1 MNMSSRRS
9 SMKAL
14 IWLMISVLALSALP
28 LMPSVGNA
36 ATTNAQNTYYY
47 QTDTLFKHYTRGIL
61 RPDQGTIEMTMH
73 PTKPAAE
80 SGNDYEFAFAVTPSR
95 FLVSGG
101 NTLLGIYIPPAELKN
116 QLSFV
121 IRKNGSEAFSG
132 SLATF
137 DYTPGERVNVAL
149 TWNYSPLDNISRV
162 RLYVNG
168 IQQQLTSNNV
178 IVSEVPMTGPLS
190 EDLYANV
197 LQVEKAEPFNVE
209 QLKISTKELT
219 ASELLS
225 MPDSKF
231 KADGDTSLL
240 VKNEMKTV
248 ERYRTNWHRLTN
260 YHVLAPAWRAE
271 TQQYV
276 VGENIS
282 FPMLSLNYSGE
293 DLNYNVNI
301 EATAVNFDVA
311 NTNSPPIL
319 SKNFTVLSDNDGKY
333 AIHDL
338 ALPELN
344 AEGYYKLKTTVSSG
358 SSPIANYDSAIAVL
372 PANDTSVTDGV
383 YADFYGFHSK
393 YDWDP
398 KVWTDVNARITRT
411 WAEAKVFLWNV
422 VEPTKGTFNWEKT
435 DQYVTKSRAAGLEV
449 LGVLGYPSRWAAT
462 KPTDAIMLTSNLAQR
477 PERWVP
483 KDFEGEWANY
493 IYQTVSRY
501 KGEVKYWEIYNEA
514 NFNAESSVA
523 ATLTGSDAEYMEL
536 LKIAYREAKR
546 ADPNAQILTS
556 GYSDHADNVKLPT
569 AFFDNAA
576 QYQNGVNYFDIYN
589 VHGYDGAKSN
599 SKTTPWVNK
608 LKQARPGTEYWMSE
622 QMHFTTSDRDT
633 RLYMTVEWLVDY
645 LKMGYS
651 KFINMGTFEV
661 FFNRYTLSP
670 EPDYYVLGVF
680 NNKIRKASSIKET
693 LTWPGISTNTF
704 KVRQSFELTN
714 GKRLSILGANNTT
727 AGAYEYE
734 LSGDISSV
742 VDLYDHPITVTTK
755 PNGNKVIQSSNIAYI
770 ESMGPIQV
778 VNAVSIESRPL
789 LRNADFI
796 NLTGDAN
803 MNLCTAIP
811 QEWEYLYTTSKGG
824 SVCTVQGQQ
833 EGNYAVQM
841 SATGQER
848 VTIRQTGIMP
858 PEPGTYRLSA
868 KIKKITENPNV
879 YLWYQG
885 TAYAA
890 KQITDLGADYVTI
903 TKDIVIDPVPTSA
916 VSVGIG
922 ITANSSG
929 SFVVESLDFV
939 NVADIPQE
947 VTMQLDTSKKSYIS
961 LSSLANQ
968 SYSDESPAGD
978 GQGGWADFGPENIA
992 NSNFQ
997 TGEQVIGGIPYQL
1010 PTSTTDPSV
1019 VMIAGGSTI
1028 RPNLPVSITGIPVNQ
1043 KFGKIGFLHTL
1054 MYPTVTGGTTIGN
1067 YIIHYADGTQVAQP
1081 IVFQQNIDDW
1091 YVPSINPA
1099 VVIGK
1104 KYTMSAGGERAVFNT
1119 LFTNPNPEKTITTID
1134 MIGQSKAI
1142 IALMGI
1148 TGELTNS

>member
-1 MNMSSRRS
+1 MEMSNRRRG
-9 SMKAL
+9 MTAL

-28 LMPSVGNA
+28 LMPTVGNA

-47 QTDTLFKHYTRGIL
+47 QNDTQFKHYTRGIL

-80 SGNDYEFAFAVTPSR
+80 SGNDYEFAFSVTPSR

-101 NTLLGIYIPPAELKN
+101 NTLLGIYIPPAEEKN

-121 IRKNGSEAFSG
+121 IRKNGSESFSG
-132 SLATF
+132 SLASF
-137 DYTPGERVNVAL
+137 AYTPGERVNVAL
-149 TWNYSPLDNISRV
+149 TWNYSPSDNISRV

-168 IQQQLTSNNV
+168 IQQQLSTKNGT
-178 IVSEVPMTGPLS
+178 VSEVPMTGSLS

-209 QLKISTKELT
+209 QLKISTRELS

-225 MPDSKF
+225 VPDSKF
-231 KADGDTSLL
+231 KADSDTSLL

-301 EATAVNFDVA
+301 EATAVNLDVA
-311 NTNSPPIL
+311 NTNNSPIL
-319 SKNFTVLSDNDGKY
+319 SKNFTVQSDNDGKY

-344 AEGYYKLKTTVSSG
+344 GEGYYKLKTTVSSG

-398 KVWTDVNARITRT
+398 KIWTDVNARITRT

-422 VEPTKGTFNWEKT
+422 VEPTKGAFYWEKS
-435 DQYVTKSRAAGLEV
+435 DQYVAKSKAAGLEV

-462 KPTDAIMLTSNLAQR
+462 KPTDAIMQTSNLAQR

-483 KDFEGEWANY
+483 NDFEGEWANY

-501 KGEVKYWEIYNEA
+501 KGEVKYWEIYNEV

-523 ATLTGSDAEYMEL
+523 ATLTGTDTQYMEL
-536 LKIAYREAKR
+536 LKIAYREVKR
-546 ADPNAQILTS
+546 ADPNARILTS

-576 QYQNGVNYFDIYN
+576 LYQNGVNYFDIYN

-599 SKTTPWVNK
+599 SKTTPWVIK

-622 QMHFTTSDRDT
+622 QMHFTTPDRDT
-633 RLYMTVEWLVDY
+633 RLYMTVEWFVDY

-680 NNKIRKASSIKET
+680 NNKIRKVSSIKET

-704 KVRQSFELTN
+704 RVRQSFELTN

-734 LSGDISSV
+734 LSGNIASA
-742 VDLYDHPITVTTK
+742 VDLYDHPITITTK
-755 PNGNKVIQSSNIAYI
+755 ANGNKVIQSSNIAYI
-770 ESMGPIQV
+770 ESTGPIQV
-778 VNAVSIESRPL
+778 VSAVALESRPL

-796 NLTGDAN
+796 NLTGDVS
-803 MNLCTAIP
+803 MGMCTTIP
-811 QEWEYLYTTSKGG
+811 QEWEYLYTASKGG

-833 EGNYAVQM
+833 AGNYAVQM

-848 VTIRQTGIMP
+848 VTIKQTGIMP
-858 PEPGTYRLSA
+858 TKSGTYRLSA
-868 KIKKITENPNV
+868 KIKKIDGNPNV
-879 YLWYQG
+879 YLWFQG
-885 TAYAA
+885 AAYAD
-890 KQITDLGADYVTI
+890 KQMTNLGSDYVTI
-903 TKDIVIDPVPTSA
+903 TKDISIDPVPNSGVTI
-916 VSVGIG
+916 GIG
-922 ITANSSG
+922 MTANSTG

-939 NVADIPQE
+939 NIDEAPQQ
-947 VTMQLDTSKKSYIS
+947 VTMQLDASKKSYVS
-961 LSSLANQ
+961 LAASANQ
-968 SYSDESPAGD
+968 SYSDETPAGD

-1010 PTSTTDPSV
+1010 PSSMTDPSV

-1028 RPNLPVSITGIPVNQ
+1028 RPNLPVSMTGIPVNQ
-1043 KFGKIGFLHTL
+1043 KLSKIGFLHTL
-1054 MYPTVTGGTTIGN
+1054 MYPTVTGGTTVGN

-1099 VVIGK
+1099 VVIAK

-1148 TGELTNS
+1148 TGEVLNS

>member
-1 MNMSSRRS
+1 MNMSNRRRG
-9 SMKAL
+9 MTVL

-28 LMPSVGNA
+28 LMPTVGNA

-47 QTDTLFKHYTRGIL
+47 QNDTQFKHYTRGIL

-73 PTKPAAE
+73 PTKPAVE

-95 FLVSGG
+95 DLGAG
-101 NTLLGIYIPPAELKN
+101 RNTLLGIYIPPVEENAQLK
-116 QLSFV
+116 FV
-121 IRKNGSEAFSG
+121 IRKDATTSFSG
-132 SLATF
+132 ALTSF
-137 DYTPGERVNVAL
+137 SYTPGERVNVAL
-149 TWNYSPLDNISRV
+149 TWNYSPSTNISRI
-162 RLYVNG
+162 RLYING
-168 IQQQLTSNNV
+168 MQQQLS
-178 IVSEVPMTGPLS
+178 IPSGMVSEVSMTGSLS

-209 QLKISTKELT
+209 QLKISTRELSS
-219 ASELLS
+219 SELLS
-225 MPDSKF
+225 VPDSKF
-231 KADGDTSLL
+231 KADSDTSLL

-271 TQQYV
+271 TQQFV

-293 DLNYNVNI
+293 DQNYTVNI

-311 NTNSPPIL
+311 NTNSEPIV
-319 SKNFTVLSDNDGKY
+319 SKNFTVQSDNDGKY

-344 AEGYYKLKTTVSSG
+344 AEGYYKLKTTVSAG
-358 SSPIANYDSAIAVL
+358 SSPIANYYSAIAVL

-398 KVWTDVNARITRT
+398 KIWTDVNARITRT

-422 VEPTKGTFNWEKT
+422 VEPTKGTFKWEKT
-435 DQYVTKSRAAGLEV
+435 DQYVSKSKAAGLEV

-462 KPTDAIMLTSNLAQR
+462 KPTDAIMETSNLAQR

-501 KGEVKYWEIYNEA
+501 KGEVKYWEIYNEV

-523 ATLTGSDAEYMEL
+523 ATLTGTDAQYMEL
-536 LKIAYREAKR
+536 LEIAYREAKR

-569 AFFDNAA
+569 VFFDNAA

-589 VHGYDGAKSN
+589 VHGYDGAKAN

-608 LKQARPGTEYWMSE
+608 LKLARPGTEYWMSE
-622 QMHFTTSDRDT
+622 QMHFTTPDRDT

-680 NNKIRKASSIKET
+680 NNKIRKASSIQET
-693 LTWPGISTNTF
+693 LTWPGISTTTF
-704 KVRQSFELTN
+704 RVRQSFELTN

-734 LSGDISSV
+734 LSGNIASV

-770 ESMGPIQV
+770 ESTGQIQV
-778 VNAVSIESRPL
+778 VSAVALESRPL

-811 QEWEYLYTTSKGG
+811 QEWDYLPSKGG
-824 SVCTVQGQQ
+824 SICTVQGQQ

-890 KQITDLGADYVTI
+890 KQITDLGTDYVTI

-1010 PTSTTDPSV
+1010 PASMSDPTV
-1019 VMIAGGSTI
+1019 MMIAGGSTI
-1028 RPNLPVSITGIPVNQ
+1028 RPNLPVSLTGIPVNQ
-1043 KFGKIGFLHTL
+1043 KFSKIGFLHTL
-1054 MYPTVTGGTTIGN
+1054 MYPTAPSSTTIGN
-1067 YIIHYADGTQVAQP
+1067 YIIHYSDGTQVDQP

-1099 VVIGK
+1099 VVIAK
-1104 KYTMSAGGERAVFNT
+1104 KYTMTNGGERAVFNT

-1134 MIGQSKAI
+1134 LSGQSKAI
-1142 IALMGI
+1142 IALLGI